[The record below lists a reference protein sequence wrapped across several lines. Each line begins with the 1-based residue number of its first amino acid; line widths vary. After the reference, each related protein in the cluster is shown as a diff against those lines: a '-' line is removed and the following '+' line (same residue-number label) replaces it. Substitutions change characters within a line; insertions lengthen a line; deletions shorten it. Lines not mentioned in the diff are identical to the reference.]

1 MARQEPVIRVVVKTF
16 ATIREI
22 FGGTGVLYLDLPEG
36 STIEDL
42 LRRLEERYA
51 SRLDFGRLI
60 GENPNVK
67 VLVNGREITYLNGL
81 RTRLR
86 DGDSVAFVPPVAG
99 G

>member
-1 MARQEPVIRVVVKTF
+1 MKIIVKTF
-16 ATIREI
+16 ATLREI
-22 FGGTGVLYLDLPEG
+22 FGGTGMLYLELPEG

-42 LRRLEERYA
+42 LKKLEEQYG
-51 SRLDFGRLI
+51 SRLDISRLV

-67 VLVNGREITYLNGL
+67 VLVNGREIMYLDGL

-86 DGDSVAFVPPVAG
+86 DGDSVAFIPPVAG

>member
-1 MARQEPVIRVVVKTF
+1 MRVIVKSF
-16 ATIREI
+16 ATLREI
-22 FGGTGVLYLDLPEG
+22 FGGTGMLYLELPEG

-42 LRRLEERYA
+42 LEKLREQYG
-51 SRLDFGRLI
+51 SKLDVGKLV

-67 VLVNGREITYLNGL
+67 ILVNGREITYLNGL

-86 DGDSVAFVPPVAG
+86 DGDSVAFIPPVAG

>member
-1 MARQEPVIRVVVKTF
+1 LKIIVKTF
-16 ATIREI
+16 ATLREI
-22 FGGTGVLYLDLPEG
+22 FGGTGMLYLELPEG

-42 LRRLEERYA
+42 LKKLEEQYG
-51 SRLDFGRLI
+51 SRLDISRLV

-67 VLVNGREITYLNGL
+67 VLVNGREIMYLDGL

-86 DGDSVAFVPPVAG
+86 DGDSVAFIPPVAG

>member
-1 MARQEPVIRVVVKTF
+1 MKIIVKTF
-16 ATIREI
+16 ATLREI
-22 FGGTGVLYLDLPEG
+22 FGGTGVLRLELPEG

-42 LRRLEERYA
+42 LKKLEEQYG
-51 SRLDFGRLI
+51 SRLDISRLV

-67 VLVNGREITYLNGL
+67 VLVNGREIMYLDGL

-86 DGDSVAFVPPVAG
+86 DGDSVAFIPPVAG

>member
-1 MARQEPVIRVVVKTF
+1 MRITVKTF
-16 ATIREI
+16 ATLREI
-22 FGGTGVLYLDLPEG
+22 FGGTGMLYLELPEG

-42 LRRLEERYA
+42 LKKLEEQYG
-51 SRLDFGRLI
+51 SRLDISRLV

-67 VLVNGREITYLNGL
+67 VLVNGREIMYLDGL

-86 DGDSVAFVPPVAG
+86 DGDSVAFIPPVAG

>member
-1 MARQEPVIRVVVKTF
+1 
-16 ATIREI
+16 
-22 FGGTGVLYLDLPEG
+22 LPEG

-42 LRRLEERYA
+42 LKKLEEQYG
-51 SRLDFGRLI
+51 SRLDISRLV

-67 VLVNGREITYLNGL
+67 VLVNGREIMYLDGL

-86 DGDSVAFVPPVAG
+86 DGDSVAFIPPVAG